1 MEIPGLSA
9 GRKEQ
14 FYTFLVAG
22 VSGGNTDTM
31 LLAAYDVPNQK
42 LSVMSLPR
50 DTYVIYNGRTV
61 MINLGYSRGGGEEGG
76 VEALK
81 RRWAPSPA

>member
-1 MEIPGLSA
+1 
-9 GRKEQ
+9 
-14 FYTFLVAG
+14 
-22 VSGGNTDTM
+22 M

-61 MINLGYSRGGGEEGG
+61 MIIGLQPGRRREGG